1 MVEYMELGKK
11 TLIFI
16 YPFWL
21 KIENIS
27 LKLCLKQTYKLINKI
42 LFLTYKTKSS
52 IILIYLKNG
61 DVFPNTRVS
70 GAWRQGL
77 NGSGITIA
85 VLDDG
90 IQVDHP
96 DLRKNIVRIIYMM
109 LVSFITWPM
118 NTRFWIVQYFNFLY
132 VSRMLLIVMTS

>member
-1 MVEYMELGKK
+1 M
-11 TLIFI
+11 IH
-16 YPFWL
+16 
-21 KIENIS
+21 
-27 LKLCLKQTYKLINKI
+27 KI
-42 LFLTYKTKSS
+42 LFLTYKTKAS

-61 DVFPNTRVS
+61 DVFPNTRVA

-96 DLRKNIVRIIYMM
+96 DLRKNIVRIIHMM
-109 LVSFITWPM
+109 LVLFIT
-118 NTRFWIVQYFNFLY
+118 
-132 VSRMLLIVMTS
+132 